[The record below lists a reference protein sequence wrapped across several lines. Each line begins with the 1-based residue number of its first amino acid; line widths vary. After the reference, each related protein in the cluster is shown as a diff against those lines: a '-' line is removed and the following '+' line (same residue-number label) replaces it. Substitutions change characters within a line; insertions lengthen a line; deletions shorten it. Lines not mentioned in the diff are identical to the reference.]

1 MRTRVCVQA
10 HACVCV
16 FVCVYHPTNR
26 NKCWVTTVLNKGQEI
41 GHYLGLGKH
50 ELIYSSIHPSNI
62 FESLSGDKDC
72 SKQEWSSHVQ
82 NRHKPCPCGNYSL
95 ARMTNI
101 NQISV
106 FVFKHLM
113 QIYLTMP
120 FTQILLFKL
129 IRNLSSLAFSSS
141 PSVVFQL
148 YEEECWHWTWLPG
161 FPGK

>member
-1 MRTRVCVQA
+1 MGDYSFEQRTR
-10 HACVCV
+10 
-16 FVCVYHPTNR
+16 NR
-26 NKCWVTTVLNKGQEI
+26 TFSRV
-41 GHYLGLGKH
+41 GKAWTH
-50 ELIYSSIHPSNI
+50 LFIHPSNI
-62 FESLSGDKDC
+62 FEGPSGDKDC

-106 FVFKHLM
+106 FAFKHLM

-120 FTQILLFKL
+120 FTQVLLFKM
-129 IRNLSSLAFSSS
+129 IKNLSSLAFSNS

-148 YEEECWHWTWLPG
+148 YEEEWWHWTWLPG